1 MISRKEKIKDQIK
14 KEVNKQRMRMCLFTG
29 C

>member
-1 MISRKEKIKDQIK
+1 MISNKEKIKDQIK
-14 KEVNKQRMRMCLFTG
+14 KEVNKQRMKMCLFTE